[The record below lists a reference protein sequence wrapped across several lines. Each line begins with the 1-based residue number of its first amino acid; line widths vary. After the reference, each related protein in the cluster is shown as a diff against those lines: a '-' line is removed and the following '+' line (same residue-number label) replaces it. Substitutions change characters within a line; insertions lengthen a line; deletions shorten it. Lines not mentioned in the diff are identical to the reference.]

1 MPGAPASFQFMA
13 AKSEQLQIRVT
24 PRQKA
29 ALKRQAR
36 AAGLDVSS
44 YVLARVLLPERDR
57 LAVLLRELGSSVD
70 HRFALA
76 EMHDFLAD
84 CPPMAFAEALQH
96 STLIVKALAGLSP
109 FLQNYVAA
117 MVEQAAAQ
125 KGQTPPLWVRD
136 VQPLDAPYFAGELRS
151 LRQYLLAVSP
161 VPFKRRNLFVD
172 ATIGDRV

>member
-1 MPGAPASFQFMA
+1 MPTVPATFPLMA

-36 AAGLDVSS
+36 AAGLDVST
-44 YVLARVLLPERDR
+44 YVLARVLPPERDR
-57 LAVLLRELGSSVD
+57 FADLLRELGSSAD

-76 EMHDFLAD
+76 ELHDFLAG
-84 CPPMAFAEALQH
+84 CPPMVFADALQQ
-96 STLIVKALAGLSP
+96 TAVTANALAALSP
-109 FLQNYVAA
+109 LLQNYVAA
-117 MVEQAAAQ
+117 MVEQSAAK
-125 KGQTPPLWVRD
+125 KGLMPPAWVRD
-136 VQPLDAPYFAGELRS
+136 VLPLDAPHFAGELRS
-151 LRQYLLAVSP
+151 LRQYLMAVSP